1 MKAKMTIDAADRVA
15 KIDERI
21 YGSFIEQLG
30 RAVYDGIYQ
39 PGQKTADAN
48 GLRQDVID
56 AVRKLNVPIVR
67 YPGGNFVS
75 QYKWEDGIGPKDQRP
90 TRLDL
95 AWQTIET
102 NQFGL
107 HEFMDWAEKVG
118 TQANMAVNLGTRG
131 IMAAANLVEYCNFP
145 GGTYW
150 SDLRKRNGREKPF
163 GIKTWCLG
171 NEMDGPWEIGQKTAY
186 EYGHLANET
195 AKAIRRVDPS
205 LELVACG
212 SSSMDNPTFG
222 DWERTVLDQCYDN
235 VDLLSLHRYYGYYGD
250 DDPNELDNY
259 LGKNVD
265 LDQFIKGVVAI
276 CDAVKAKKRSQKQI
290 NLSFDEWNVW
300 YHSNQQDE
308 ETEHWQK
315 APYLLE
321 DIYNFEDALLVG
333 SLLITLL
340 KNSARV
346 KMACLAQLVN
356 VIAPIMTTDD
366 GVWYQS
372 IFYPFMQVSN
382 LGKGVAL
389 TPHVAVDSYKSREFD
404 AVPYLDSIATYDEE
418 HRQLVIFAENKHQ
431 EDELTLDLD
440 LRNLAIAEVTAATEF
455 CGYAP
460 KQTNEKGEMKLQPL
474 TGIERRDDHHLLVH
488 LKPLSCACKSSNRR
502 K

>member
-15 KIDERI
+15 RIDERI

-150 SDLRKRNGREKPF
+150 SDLRKQNGREKPF

-186 EYGHLANET
+186 EYGHLAN
-195 AKAIRRVDPS
+195 
-205 LELVACG
+205 
-212 SSSMDNPTFG
+212 
-222 DWERTVLDQCYDN
+222 
-235 VDLLSLHRYYGYYGD
+235 
-250 DDPNELDNY
+250 
-259 LGKNVD
+259 
-265 LDQFIKGVVAI
+265 
-276 CDAVKAKKRSQKQI
+276 
-290 NLSFDEWNVW
+290 
-300 YHSNQQDE
+300 
-308 ETEHWQK
+308 
-315 APYLLE
+315 
-321 DIYNFEDALLVG
+321 
-333 SLLITLL
+333 
-340 KNSARV
+340 
-346 KMACLAQLVN
+346 
-356 VIAPIMTTDD
+356 
-366 GVWYQS
+366 
-372 IFYPFMQVSN
+372 
-382 LGKGVAL
+382 
-389 TPHVAVDSYKSREFD
+389 
-404 AVPYLDSIATYDEE
+404 
-418 HRQLVIFAENKHQ
+418 
-431 EDELTLDLD
+431 
-440 LRNLAIAEVTAATEF
+440 
-455 CGYAP
+455 
-460 KQTNEKGEMKLQPL
+460 
-474 TGIERRDDHHLLVH
+474 
-488 LKPLSCACKSSNRR
+488 
-502 K
+502 